1 MLITNRLIKIHHV
14 IDWVIGSGNVNLLIS
29 VIHICRTKRKKY
41 CTNKTC
47 KTEISVLLY
56 LVTRLRRALESPTD
70 LCDRENQLSLKPR
83 RGIERNTGGSAR
95 RF

>member
-29 VIHICRTKRKKY
+29 MIHICRTKRKKY

-56 LVTRLRRALESPTD
+56 LVTSLRRASEGLASA
-70 LCDRENQLSLKPR
+70 
-83 RGIERNTGGSAR
+83 IERTN
-95 RF
+95 

>member
-29 VIHICRTKRKKY
+29 MIHICRTKRKKY

-47 KTEISVLLY
+47 KTELLY
-56 LVTRLRRALESPTD
+56 LVTSLRRASEGPT
-70 LCDRENQLSLKPR
+70 SA
-83 RGIERNTGGSAR
+83 IERTN
-95 RF
+95 

>member
-1 MLITNRLIKIHHV
+1 MLITNRLIKIHDV

-29 VIHICRTKRKKY
+29 MIHICRTKRKKY

-56 LVTRLRRALESPTD
+56 LVTSLRRASEGLASV
-70 LCDRENQLSLKPR
+70 
-83 RGIERNTGGSAR
+83 IERTN
-95 RF
+95 

>member
-29 VIHICRTKRKKY
+29 MIHICRTKRKKY

-56 LVTRLRRALESPTD
+56 LVTSLRRASEGPT
-70 LCDRENQLSLKPR
+70 
-83 RGIERNTGGSAR
+83 SAIAR
-95 RF
+95 TN

>member
-56 LVTRLRRALESPTD
+56 LVTSLRRASEGQTSA
-70 LCDRENQLSLKPR
+70 
-83 RGIERNTGGSAR
+83 IERTN
-95 RF
+95 